1 MASSSPLFHPIR
13 LRIVQSLL
21 GGDELTPH
29 ELHERLNDVPIATL
43 YRHIK
48 HLLEHELIEIAEE
61 RRVRGASERSY
72 RVGKNLANPTS
83 QELLSLSSEELL
95 TVFTVFVSGVIR
107 DFEAY
112 LDVET
117 RDLMR
122 DRVSFA
128 QADFWATD
136 EEVDAFFTSVMEA
149 LGKVMANTP
158 GEGRRRRTL
167 TTIALP
173 RPETDGT

>member
-1 MASSSPLFHPIR
+1 MVSSSPLLHPIR

-21 GGDELTPH
+21 ASDELTSH
-29 ELHERLNDVPIATL
+29 ELHERLGDVPIATL

-48 HLLEHELIEIAEE
+48 HLLEHELIEVAGE

-72 RVGKNLANPTS
+72 RVGANLANPS
-83 QELLSLSSEELL
+83 SNELLSLTSEELM
-95 TVFTVFVSGVIR
+95 TVFTVFVSGLIR
-107 DFEAY
+107 DFGTY
-112 LDVET
+112 VDGET
-117 RDLMR
+117 RDLVR

-136 EEVDAFFTSVMEA
+136 EELDAFFASVMDA
-149 LGKVMANTP
+149 LGTVMANP
-158 GEGRRRRTL
+158 SDEGRRRRAL

-173 RPETDGT
+173 RPEMDGA